1 MKTRNFLLAALLGL
15 TAGCVPYTTG
25 STEVGV
31 RTNKIGGLFNKGV
44 QDDIYRPGSTNF
56 FPAVITDWNTFD
68 TALQNLE
75 MTRESNTGDRQ
86 GDDSLRFKTIDGND
100 ISVNVTVSWRVDA
113 NKAPYLLKFVGDSTD
128 VVEDVMV
135 RAVSRTTIRDVL
147 NLLKSE
153 EYYNTELRF
162 KKAEESRTLL
172 NQVLNPEGIIIEQV
186 LLGEHQFNSGYQQ
199 VIADKKA
206 AEQQANR
213 LISETQA
220 AREQVLRDLEKAK
233 GNAQKRKLEA
243 DAIFFENERQAQ
255 AILAEK
261 RALAEGL
268 TERARALGGAGGENM
283 VKLKVAESLKG
294 KEIIFLP
301 AGGGMDVR
309 TTDVNALLERY
320 GVGVITGADK

>member
-199 VIADKKA
+199 
-206 AEQQANR
+206 ANR

-220 AREQVLRDLEKAK
+220 AREQVLRDLEKAKGEVSRTIEEAK